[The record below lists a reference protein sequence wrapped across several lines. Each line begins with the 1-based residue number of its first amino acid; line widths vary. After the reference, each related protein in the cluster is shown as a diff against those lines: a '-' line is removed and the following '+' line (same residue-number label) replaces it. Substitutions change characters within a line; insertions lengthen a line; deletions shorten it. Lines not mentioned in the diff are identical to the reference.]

1 MNVDD
6 LQAFNFDSS
15 LRPSLNILMEKKL
28 NLNPKISDA
37 ENRLNFIISPKIDKN
52 IENRSF
58 MDRSSEN
65 RLSGK

>member
-1 MNVDD
+1 M
-6 LQAFNFDSS
+6 
-15 LRPSLNILMEKKL
+15 NILMEKKL

-37 ENRLNFIISPKIDKN
+37 ENRLNFLISPKIDKS
-52 IENRSF
+52 IENRVF